1 MSTTEPDEAKV
12 RSLRRWMWAL
22 IALAFVLM
30 VLGGMVFK
38 LAPDLVSDALSKL
51 MGAAVVAGIVAY
63 LFARGGPAYR
73 KARASW
79 VGAWVLLLGVGP
91 AMYVANSMEQRR
103 EAEKV
108 VAIIDALAADIKKAD
123 NLFAERMSGAI
134 TAKSRGV
141 IGSPALIDAAARRDA
156 RSEVA
161 GAIKVIDEGL
171 ASRGRLAQEA
181 IAAVQ
186 ATRAASRLKES
197 AVAELRAAAAREPLA
212 VRMLKAV
219 RAFLVKADEVAAFVE
234 ANAAGMEARG
244 EAIEIAEPKLLE
256 RYQALMA
263 ELAAAQDDV
272 RSLK

>member
-1 MSTTEPDEAKV
+1 MSSADPDEA
-12 RSLRRWMWAL
+12 RIPGLRRWMWGLMAF
-22 IALAFVLM
+22 ALALV
-30 VLGGMVFK
+30 VAGGSVFK
-38 LAPDLVSDALSKL
+38 LAPDLLSDALSKL
-51 MGAAVVAGIVAY
+51 FGVAVAAGIVAY
-63 LFARGGPAYR
+63 IFVRGEPAYR

-79 VGAWVLLLGVGP
+79 FGAWVLLLGAAP
-91 AMYVANSMEQRR
+91 AMYLANSMEQRR
-103 EAEKV
+103 EGEKV
-108 VAIIDALAADIKKAD
+108 VAIVSALAADIKKAD
-123 NLFAERMSGAI
+123 SLVAERMREAV

-156 RSEVA
+156 RAEVA

-171 ASRGRLAQEA
+171 ASRGRLGQEA

-212 VRMLKAV
+212 VQMLKAM

-244 EAIEIAEPKLLE
+244 DAIEIAEPKLLE

-263 ELAAAQDDV
+263 ELAAAHDNV